1 MERQVSANMHDQSKK
16 IALGGVLAA
25 LAVIFM
31 CMGTMIPLAT
41 FVCPMLC
48 MVTLSLVCRVAGK
61 RMGWAWY
68 ACVAVLS
75 VLLAPDKEAA
85 AVFVFLGYYPILKPR
100 MDKAKLSVLWK
111 LMLFNVA
118 IIVMYCVLIHMFG
131 MAYLA
136 AEFVDMGK
144 FLTAVTLVLGNVCML
159 CLDMLL
165 TKVGKLK

>member
-1 MERQVSANMHDQSKK
+1 MMAM
-16 IALGGVLAA
+16 GGVMAA
-25 LAVIFM
+25 LAVVIM
-31 CMGTMIPLAT
+31 CMGGLIPVAT
-41 FVCPMLC
+41 FVCPLICCLILQFISGMLKTRMC
-48 MVTLSLVCRVAGK
+48 WVWYAVVSVLSL
-61 RMGWAWY
+61 
-68 ACVAVLS
+68 
-75 VLLAPDKEAA
+75 LLGPDKEAA